1 MISTADLADTRSR
14 KTLRP
19 IVLVLAN
26 RPELHSGSLAGSP
39 TKCLANAGV
48 IMACSSQC
56 PAYERAG
63 HWPLSGPWAGCATD
77 LSEHGFIARPSAREG
92 FALSGA

>member
-48 IMACSSQC
+48 IMACSSQR

-63 HWPLSGPWAGCATD
+63 HWPLPGALGRLRYRSVRVWLHRATQC
-77 LSEHGFIARPSAREG
+77 P
-92 FALSGA
+92 